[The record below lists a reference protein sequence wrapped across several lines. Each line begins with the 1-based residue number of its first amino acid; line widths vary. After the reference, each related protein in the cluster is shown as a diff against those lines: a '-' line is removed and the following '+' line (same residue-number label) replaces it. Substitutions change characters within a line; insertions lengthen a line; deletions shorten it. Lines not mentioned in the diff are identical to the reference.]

1 MAKFQ
6 DNKEKDNDKNLE
18 EEYGSKFPLLPL
30 RDLVI
35 FPYMVV
41 PLLVGRDRS
50 LAAIESAMLANK
62 MIVLATQKD
71 SEVDNPKPEDL
82 YKVGTASKILQVL
95 KLPDGSAKVLVE
107 GFKRVSILKYV
118 SEDKIYEVNVRE
130 IRAGIEKTTE
140 IEALMRSISGLFEK
154 YVGLNPRIPNEITSS
169 VYDISEPDRLADFI
183 ASHIMIK
190 LHDKEDILEIFDPVQ
205 RLKKLGG
212 LINAEIEILQIEKKI
227 TGQVRRQIEQSQKNY
242 YLHEQMKAIERELG
256 KEGEYSGELKEIKD
270 KIEAAGMP
278 KEVKKVALKEMAK
291 LEKTMPVSPEATV
304 IRNYLDWMVELPWS
318 RATKDNLNLEN
329 AEKILEE
336 DHYGLKKPKERI
348 LEYLA
353 VKRLTG
359 GNKGQ
364 ILCFAG
370 PPGVGKTSLAKSI
383 ARALGKKFV
392 RISLGGVRDEAE
404 IRGHRRTYI
413 GALPG
418 RIIQSLKKAGTKNPL
433 FLLDEIDKLSKDFHG
448 DPSSALLEVLDPE
461 QNNAFNDH
469 YLEVDFDLSQVMF
482 IATANIQDMIHPTLR
497 DRMEAIELPGYTQWE
512 KEHIAE
518 DFLVKKQLIEHGLD
532 KSKIVFSKEAIATI
546 INHYTR
552 EAGVRE
558 LERSIATICRKMAR
572 EYLEDRQKKR
582 KIITKKTVSK
592 ALGPLKY
599 LYEKK
604 ENKSEIGVAT
614 GLAWTQSGG
623 DIIKVEAVLM
633 PGKGDLM
640 LTGQLGDIMQESAR
654 AALSY
659 VRTRLKKITLPKD
672 FHKNRD
678 IHIHV
683 PEGAIP
689 KDGPSAGITI
699 ATALYSVIAQAPVMD
714 DVAMTGEITLRG
726 KVLPV
731 GGIKEKVLA
740 AHRAKVKKIILP
752 KENAKDLKDIPNKIK
767 RDLKFFTVEEMEEV
781 LKHACRVV

>member
-6 DNKEKDNDKNLE
+6 DDREKEKGKGFE
-18 EEYGSKFPLLPL
+18 EPYGDKFPLLPL

-41 PLLVGRDRS
+41 PLLVGRDKS
-50 LAAIESAMLANK
+50 LSAIETAMMGNK
-62 MIVLATQKD
+62 MVVLVTQKD
-71 SEVDNPKPEDL
+71 SEVDDPKPEDIH
-82 YKVGTASKILQVL
+82 KVGTVSKILQVL

-107 GFKRVSILKYV
+107 GFRRVSIQQVL
-118 SEDKIYEVNVRE
+118 SREKIYEVKVLE
-130 IRAGIEKTTE
+130 IKTEIEKTAE

-154 YVGLNPRIPNEITSS
+154 YVGLNPRIPNEIALS
-169 VYDISEPDRLADFI
+169 VYDVQDPDRLADFI

-190 LHDKEDILEIFDPVQ
+190 LGDKETILEILNPAA
-205 RLKKLGG
+205 RLKKLGE
-212 LINAEIEILQIEKKI
+212 LLNAEIEILQIEKKI

-256 KEGEYSGELKEIKD
+256 KEGEYSGELKEIRD
-270 KIEAAGMP
+270 KIENAGMP
-278 KEVKKVALKEMAK
+278 PEVKKTALKEMAK

-304 IRNYLDWMVELPWS
+304 IRNYLDWLVELPWS
-318 RATKDNLNLEN
+318 KTTKDNLNLEN

-353 VKRLTG
+353 VKKLTG

-364 ILCFAG
+364 ILCFSG

-383 ARALGKKFV
+383 ARTLGKKFV

-418 RIIQSLKKAGTKNPL
+418 RIIQSLKKSGTKNPL

-482 IATANIQDMIHPTLR
+482 IATANIQDMIHPTLK
-497 DRMEAIELPGYTQWE
+497 DRMEVIELPGYTQWE

-518 DFLVKKQLIEHGLD
+518 RFLVPKQLKEHGLE
-532 KSKIVFSKEAIATI
+532 KAKIVFSKEAITAI
-546 INHYTR
+546 INNYTR

-558 LERSIATICRKMAR
+558 LERLIASICRKMAK
-572 EYLEDRQKKR
+572 EYVGDRRKKR
-582 KIITKKTVSK
+582 KIVTKKTVMR
-592 ALGPLKY
+592 ALGPLKF

-604 ENKSEIGVAT
+604 ENKSEVGVAT
-614 GLAWTQSGG
+614 GLAWTQTGG

-633 PGKGDLM
+633 QGKGELM
-640 LTGQLGDIMQESAR
+640 LTGQLGDVMQESAR

-659 VRTRLKKITLPKD
+659 VRTRLKKLTIPKD

-699 ATALYSVIAQAPVMD
+699 ATALYSVIAQVPVMD

-752 KENAKDLKDIPNKIK
+752 KENEKDLKDIPNKIK
-767 RDLKFFTVEEMEEV
+767 RDLKFFAVEEMEDV
-781 LKHACRVV
+781 LKYACKEK